1 MQHTK
6 STTKFFM
13 EYLYPQKYRL
23 FLAVLCGFFKFSV
36 PVVTAIVTGQTIEI
50 LNSDLPSPEKFQQ
63 VAKIIGYGV
72 IYLCV
77 NPLFVFGRSIFAV
90 KATSAITNALR
101 NRLFRHIQK
110 LSHSYFESKQSGYLT
125 SRVMTDVLTIE
136 NFVDKVLI
144 QSWMQMFLF
153 TFILVYLFFQN
164 VILGLLTIVMLP
176 VQMYFLR
183 KLSNKMGKISKK
195 ISETSA
201 CIAGFTM
208 EHIANFHVIKCFSSE
223 KEVVKKFCMNTSK
236 LEDLKI
242 DRGRLGAINHT
253 VSQLVNNLSPMI
265 VVIAGGYL
273 ACFHPGY
280 LTIGTLVTFI
290 MLQGKVY
297 DPLNFLSEMVVVIAD
312 AKTAIRRIH
321 EIIETKPD
329 VRDKVSAENFDNVRG
344 EIRFENVSFSYTDE
358 NPIIKNISFTI
369 PAKSTVAF
377 VGSSGGGKS
386 TITKLLPRF
395 YEPKSG
401 KIFID
406 DHKIDNVRLED
417 LRNNIGFVPQEPMLF
432 TGTIYENILFG
443 NPNAKESDVIKAA
456 ELAYASEFIEKLPL
470 GFDTQVGERGVTLS
484 GGQKQR
490 IAIARA
496 FLKNPSILVLDEATS
511 ALDNQSE
518 ALVQKSLSDLMKN
531 RTTIIIAH
539 RLSTIRHVNQI
550 FVFEDGGLREF
561 GTHGDLIASKGKY
574 FELAQKAG

>member
-1 MQHTK
+1 MRQK
-6 STTKFFM
+6 STIKFFM
-13 EYLYPQKYRL
+13 QYLYPQKYRL
-23 FLAVLCGFFKFSV
+23 FFAVLCGFFKFSV
-36 PVVTAIVTGQTIEI
+36 PVVTAIITGKTIEA
-50 LNSDLPSPEKFQQ
+50 LNSNLSSEEKFDT
-63 VAKIIGYGV
+63 VLHMICYGV
-72 IYLCV
+72 VFLCIS
-77 NPLFVFGRSIFAV
+77 PLFTFGRNIFAI
-90 KATSAITNALR
+90 KAISEITNTLR
-101 NRLFRHIQK
+101 NRLFKHIQK

-144 QSWMQMFLF
+144 QSWMQIFLF
-153 TFILVYLFFQN
+153 TFVLTYFFIQN
-164 VILGLLTIVMLP
+164 WMLGLLTVLMLP
-176 VQMYFLR
+176 IQLYFLR
-183 KLSNKMGKISKK
+183 KLSRKMNHISKK
-195 ISETSA
+195 ISEANA

-208 EHIANFHVIKCFSSE
+208 EHIANYHVIKCFSSE
-223 KEVVKKFCMNTSK
+223 KDVVKKFCSNTSK

-242 DRGRLGAINHT
+242 GRGHLTAINQT
-253 VSQLVNNLSPMI
+253 ISQLTNNLSPM
-265 VVIAGGYL
+265 VVVLAGSYL
-273 ACFHPGY
+273 ACFYPNF
-280 LTIGTLVTFI
+280 LTIGTLVTFV
-290 MLQGKVY
+290 MLQSKVY

-312 AKTAIRRIH
+312 AKTAIFRIQ

-329 VRDKVSAENFDNVRG
+329 VRDKVSSKNLENVRG
-344 EIRFENVSFSYTDE
+344 EIKFDNVSFSYADN

-395 YEPKSG
+395 YEAKGG
-401 KIFID
+401 KIL
-406 DHKIDNVRLED
+406 IDNCDTSEIKLEE

-443 NPNAKESDVIKAA
+443 NPNAKKKDVLKAA
-456 ELAYASEFIEKLPL
+456 SLAYANEFIEKLPM
-470 GFDTQVGERGVTLS
+470 GFDTQVGERGVSLS

-518 ALVQKSLSDLMKN
+518 ALVQKSLNELMKN

-539 RLSTIRHVNQI
+539 RLSTIRHANQI
-550 FVFEDGGLREF
+550 FVFEDGRLREH
-561 GTHGDLIASKGKY
+561 GTHGDLIDHKGKY
-574 FELAQKAG
+574 FELSQKAG